1 MELKVDRDLCEANAV
16 CCGLAP
22 DVFELDDDELL
33 IVKQPHPPAE
43 QSDRVR
49 KAVERCRKNP
59 LALAPCPPRT
69 TRSHRRIGSVSPA
82 RSRSSRGPPPPWA
95 GPKPWRS

>member
-33 IVKQPHPPAE
+33 VISQPFPAE
-43 QSDRVR
+43 RLERVQ
-49 KAVERCRKNP
+49 KAVERCPKN
-59 LALAPCPPRT
+59 ALELL
-69 TRSHRRIGSVSPA
+69 S
-82 RSRSSRGPPPPWA
+82 
-95 GPKPWRS
+95 